1 MDRDKYLTVSQLTKY
16 LKLKFDRDPY
26 LQKVYLTGELS
37 NFRLRSGHQYFSL
50 KDDHAMIDAVMF
62 RSKFSKVKFTP
73 EEGMK
78 LCVTGHVGLY
88 ERSGRYQIYIDTME
102 PDGLGSLYLAF
113 EQLKKK
119 LSAEGLFSL
128 PKKTVPL
135 FPKRIAV
142 VTSLN
147 GAVIRDINTTVRRRY
162 PIAQVVLFPTVVQGE
177 KAAADIARQIKRAD
191 ELGNFDTLI
200 IGRGGGSIEDLWP
213 FNEEVVARAIADCQ
227 IPVISSVGHETDTT
241 IADLVADQRAAT
253 PTAAAELA
261 TPQRLDDTLMLLR
274 DFQNRLYNTVKSQ
287 IDFDKKQLAKLT
299 QSYIFQQPT
308 RLYENYAQKV
318 DQLTQR
324 LGQLQESRLTDA
336 DNELTQLLNK
346 LLAYT
351 PQRQIDQNR
360 EAVNQLSARLRNAAQ
375 ATDQQAQQQVAALI
389 KQLHSLDPL
398 KIMER
403 GYTYVT
409 KDGKVVNHAG
419 QLAAGDQMTLHFADG
434 DVAVTIIDIKEK
446 KNNGK

>member
-1 MDRDKYLTVSQLTKY
+1 MDRSKYLTVSQLTKY

-26 LQKVYLTGELS
+26 LQTVYLTGELS

-50 KDDHAMIDAVMF
+50 KDDQAVIDAVMF
-62 RSKFSKVKFTP
+62 RSQFSKVKFTP

-102 PDGLGSLYLAF
+102 PDGVGSLYLAF

-119 LSAEGLFSL
+119 LNAEGLFSR
-128 PKKTVPL
+128 PKKAVPL
-135 FPKRIAV
+135 FPRRIAV

-177 KAAADIARQIKRAD
+177 KAAADIARQIKRAGERGD
-191 ELGNFDTLI
+191 FDTLI

-213 FNEEVVARAIADCQ
+213 FNEEVVARAIADCPL
-227 IPVISSVGHETDTT
+227 PVISSVGHETDTT
-241 IADLVADQRAAT
+241 IADLVADKRAAT

-261 TPQRLDDTLMLLR
+261 TPQRLDNTLMLIS
-274 DFQNRLYNTVKSQ
+274 DFQQRLYNTMRAQ
-287 IDFDKKQLAKLT
+287 IDFEKKQLAKLT
-299 QSYIFQQPT
+299 GSYIFQQPT

-318 DQLTQR
+318 DQLTQ
-324 LGQLQESRLTDA
+324 QLRQQQERRLTNAANDVA
-336 DNELTQLLNK
+336 QVYNR
-346 LLAYT
+346 LLAYN
-351 PQRQIDQNR
+351 PQRLVDQER
-360 EAVNQLSARLRNAAQ
+360 LTVQQLAARLQTAVQ
-375 ATDQQAQQQVAALI
+375 AKTQQTAQQLQALT

-409 KDGKVVNHAG
+409 RNGKVVNQAA
-419 QLAAGDQMTLHFADG
+419 QLNTGEPLLLHFADG
-434 DVAVTIIDIKEK
+434 EVTVTITDIKEK
-446 KNNGK
+446 KNGK

>member
-1 MDRDKYLTVSQLTKY
+1 MDRSKYLTVSQLTKY

-26 LQKVYLTGELS
+26 LQTVYLTGELS

-50 KDDHAMIDAVMF
+50 KDDQAVIDAVMF
-62 RSKFSKVKFTP
+62 RSQFSKVKFTP

-102 PDGLGSLYLAF
+102 PDGVGSLYLAF

-119 LSAEGLFSL
+119 LNAEGLFSR
-128 PKKTVPL
+128 PKKAVPL
-135 FPKRIAV
+135 FPRRIAV

-177 KAAADIARQIKRAD
+177 KAAADIARQIKRAGERGD
-191 ELGNFDTLI
+191 FDTLI

-213 FNEEVVARAIADCQ
+213 FNEEVVARAIADCPL
-227 IPVISSVGHETDTT
+227 PVISSVGHETDTT

-261 TPQRLDDTLMLLR
+261 TPQRLDNTLMLIS
-274 DFQNRLYNTVKSQ
+274 DFQQRLYNTMRAQ
-287 IDFDKKQLAKLT
+287 IDFEKKQLAKLT
-299 QSYIFQQPT
+299 GSYIFQQPT
-308 RLYENYAQKV
+308 WLYENYAQKV
-318 DQLTQR
+318 DQLTQ
-324 LGQLQESRLTDA
+324 QLRQQQECRLTNAANDVA
-336 DNELTQLLNK
+336 QVYNR
-346 LLAYT
+346 LLAYN
-351 PQRQIDQNR
+351 PQRLVDQER
-360 EAVNQLSARLRNAAQ
+360 LTVQQLAARLQTAAQ
-375 ATDQQAQQQVAALI
+375 AKTQQTAQQLQALT

-409 KDGKVVNHAG
+409 RNGKVVNQAA
-419 QLAAGDQMTLHFADG
+419 QLNTGEPLLLHFADG
-434 DVAVTIIDIKEK
+434 EVTVTITDIKEK
-446 KNNGK
+446 KNGK

>member
-1 MDRDKYLTVSQLTKY
+1 MDRSKYLTVSQLTKY

-26 LQKVYLTGELS
+26 LQTVYLTGELS

-50 KDDHAMIDAVMF
+50 KDDQAVIDAVMF
-62 RSKFSKVKFTP
+62 RSQFSKVKFTP

-102 PDGLGSLYLAF
+102 PDGVGSLYLAF

-119 LSAEGLFSL
+119 LNAEGLFSR
-128 PKKTVPL
+128 PKKAVPL
-135 FPKRIAV
+135 FPRRIAV

-177 KAAADIARQIKRAD
+177 KAAADIARQIKRAGERGD
-191 ELGNFDTLI
+191 FDTLI

-213 FNEEVVARAIADCQ
+213 FNEEVVARAIADCPL
-227 IPVISSVGHETDTT
+227 PVISSVGHETDTT

-261 TPQRLDDTLMLLR
+261 TPQRLDNTLMLIG
-274 DFQNRLYNTVKSQ
+274 DFQQRLYNTMRAQ
-287 IDFDKKQLAKLT
+287 IDFEKKQLAKLT
-299 QSYIFQQPT
+299 GSYIFQQPT

-318 DQLTQR
+318 DQLTQ
-324 LGQLQESRLTDA
+324 QLRQQQERRLTNASNDVA
-336 DNELTQLLNK
+336 QVYNR
-346 LLAYT
+346 LLAYN
-351 PQRQIDQNR
+351 PQRLVDQER
-360 EAVNQLSARLRNAAQ
+360 LTVQQLAARLQTAAQ
-375 ATDQQAQQQVAALI
+375 AKTQQTAQQLQALT

-409 KDGKVVNHAG
+409 RNGKVVNQAA
-419 QLAAGDQMTLHFADG
+419 QLNTGEPLLLHFADG
-434 DVAVTIIDIKEK
+434 EVTVTVTDIKEK
-446 KNNGK
+446 KNGK

>member
-1 MDRDKYLTVSQLTKY
+1 MDRSKYLTVSQLTKY

-26 LQKVYLTGELS
+26 LQTVYLTGELS

-50 KDDHAMIDAVMF
+50 KDDQAVIDAVMF
-62 RSKFSKVKFTP
+62 RSQFSKVKFTP

-102 PDGLGSLYLAF
+102 PDGVGSLYLAF

-119 LSAEGLFSL
+119 LNAEGLFSR
-128 PKKTVPL
+128 PKKAVPL
-135 FPKRIAV
+135 FPRRIAV

-177 KAAADIARQIKRAD
+177 KAAADIARQIKRAGERGD
-191 ELGNFDTLI
+191 FDTLI

-213 FNEEVVARAIADCQ
+213 FNEEVVARAIADCPL
-227 IPVISSVGHETDTT
+227 PVISSVGHETDTT

-261 TPQRLDDTLMLLR
+261 TPQPLDNTLMLIS
-274 DFQNRLYNTVKSQ
+274 DVQQRLYNTMRAQ
-287 IDFDKKQLAKLT
+287 IDFEKKQLAKLT
-299 QSYIFQQPT
+299 GSYIFQQPT

-318 DQLTQR
+318 DQLTQ
-324 LGQLQESRLTDA
+324 QLRQQQERRLTNAANDVA
-336 DNELTQLLNK
+336 QVYNR
-346 LLAYT
+346 LLAYN
-351 PQRQIDQNR
+351 PQRLVDQER
-360 EAVNQLSARLRNAAQ
+360 LTVQQLAARLQTAAQ
-375 ATDQQAQQQVAALI
+375 SKTQQTAQQLQALT

-409 KDGKVVNHAG
+409 RNGKVVNQAA
-419 QLAAGDQMTLHFADG
+419 QLNTGEPLLLHFADG
-434 DVAVTIIDIKEK
+434 EVTVTITDIKEK
-446 KNNGK
+446 KNGK

>member
-1 MDRDKYLTVSQLTKY
+1 MDRSKYLTVSQLTKY

-26 LQKVYLTGELS
+26 LQTVYLTGELS

-50 KDDHAMIDAVMF
+50 KDDQAVIDAVMF
-62 RSKFSKVKFTP
+62 RSQFSKVKFTP

-102 PDGLGSLYLAF
+102 PDGVGSLYLAF

-119 LSAEGLFSL
+119 LNAEGLFSR
-128 PKKTVPL
+128 PKKAVPL
-135 FPKRIAV
+135 FPRRIAV

-177 KAAADIARQIKRAD
+177 KAAADIARQIKRAGECGD
-191 ELGNFDTLI
+191 FDTLI

-213 FNEEVVARAIADCQ
+213 FNEEVVARAIADCPL
-227 IPVISSVGHETDTT
+227 PVISSVGHETDTT

-261 TPQRLDDTLMLLR
+261 TPQRLDNTLMLIS
-274 DFQNRLYNTVKSQ
+274 DFQQRLYNTMRAQ
-287 IDFDKKQLAKLT
+287 IDFEKKQLAKLT
-299 QSYIFQQPT
+299 GSYIFQQPT

-318 DQLTQR
+318 DQLTQ
-324 LGQLQESRLTDA
+324 QLRQQQERRLTNAANDVGQIY
-336 DNELTQLLNK
+336 NR
-346 LLAYT
+346 LLAYN
-351 PQRQIDQNR
+351 PQRLVDQER
-360 EAVNQLSARLRNAAQ
+360 LTVQQLAARLQTAAQ
-375 ATDQQAQQQVAALI
+375 AKTQQTAQQLQALT

-409 KDGKVVNHAG
+409 RNGKVVNQAA
-419 QLAAGDQMTLHFADG
+419 QLNTGEPLLLHFADG
-434 DVAVTIIDIKEK
+434 EVTVTITDIKEK
-446 KNNGK
+446 KNGK

>member
-1 MDRDKYLTVSQLTKY
+1 MDRSKYLTVSQLTKY

-26 LQKVYLTGELS
+26 LQTVYLTGELS

-50 KDDHAMIDAVMF
+50 KDDNAVIDAVMF
-62 RSKFSKVKFTP
+62 RSQFSKVKFMP

-102 PDGLGSLYLAF
+102 PDGVGSLYLAF

-119 LSAEGLFSL
+119 LSAEGLFSR
-128 PKKTVPL
+128 PKKPVPL
-135 FPKRIAV
+135 FPLRIAV

-177 KAAADIARQIKRAD
+177 KAAADIARQINRAG

-213 FNEEVVARAIADCQ
+213 FNEEVVARAIADCPL
-227 IPVISSVGHETDTT
+227 PVISSVGHETDTT

-261 TPQRLDDTLMLLR
+261 TPQRLDNTLLLIGDLQR
-274 DFQNRLYNTVKSQ
+274 RLFNTMRAQ
-287 IDFDKKQLAKLT
+287 IDFDRKQLAKLT
-299 QSYIFQQPT
+299 SSYIFRQPT

-318 DQLTQR
+318 DQLTQ
-324 LGQLQESRLTDA
+324 QLRQQQHNRLTSAAND
-336 DNELTQLLNK
+336 LRQQRSR
-346 LLAYT
+346 LLAYN
-351 PQRQIDQNR
+351 PQRLVDQDKATV
-360 EAVNQLSARLRNAAQ
+360 EQLMTRLRAAAQ
-375 ATDQQAQQQVAALI
+375 AKNQQTHQQVQALL

-409 KDGKVVNHAG
+409 RNGRVVNQAA
-419 QLAAGDQMTLHFADG
+419 QLTPGEPLLLHFADG
-434 DVAVTIIDIKEK
+434 EVKVTITDIKENK
-446 KNNGK
+446 NGK

>member
-1 MDRDKYLTVSQLTKY
+1 MDRSKYLTVSQLTKY

-26 LQKVYLTGELS
+26 LQTVYLTGEIS

-50 KDDHAMIDAVMF
+50 KDDQAVIDAVMF
-62 RSKFSKVKFTP
+62 RSQFSKVKFTP

-102 PDGLGSLYLAF
+102 PDGVGSLYLAF

-119 LSAEGLFSL
+119 LNAEGLFSR
-128 PKKTVPL
+128 PKKAVPL
-135 FPKRIAV
+135 FPRRIAV

-177 KAAADIARQIKRAD
+177 KAAADIARQIKRAGERGD
-191 ELGNFDTLI
+191 FDTLI

-213 FNEEVVARAIADCQ
+213 FNEEVVARAIADCPL
-227 IPVISSVGHETDTT
+227 PVISSVGHETDTT

-261 TPQRLDDTLMLLR
+261 TPQRLDNTLMLIS
-274 DFQNRLYNTVKSQ
+274 DFQQRLYNTMRAQ
-287 IDFDKKQLAKLT
+287 IDFEKKQLAKLT
-299 QSYIFQQPT
+299 GSYIFQQPT

-318 DQLTQR
+318 DQLTQQLRQQQERR
-324 LGQLQESRLTDA
+324 LTNAANDVAQVYNRLLTYNPQRLVDQERLTVQQLAARLQTAVQAKTQQTAQQLQALT
-336 DNELTQLLNK
+336 
-346 LLAYT
+346 
-351 PQRQIDQNR
+351 
-360 EAVNQLSARLRNAAQ
+360 
-375 ATDQQAQQQVAALI
+375 

-409 KDGKVVNHAG
+409 RNGKVVNQAA
-419 QLAAGDQMTLHFADG
+419 QLNTGEPLILHFADG
-434 DVAVTIIDIKEK
+434 EVTVTITDIKEK
-446 KNNGK
+446 KNGK